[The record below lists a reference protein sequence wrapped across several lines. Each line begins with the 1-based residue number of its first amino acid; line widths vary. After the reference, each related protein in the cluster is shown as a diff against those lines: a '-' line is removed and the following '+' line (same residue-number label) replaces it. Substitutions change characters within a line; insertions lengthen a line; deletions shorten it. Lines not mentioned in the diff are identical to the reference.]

1 VTEPQRTRRNPGL
14 LAVAGVAVVLAV
26 VAFLALDV
34 VVAAFVAIV
43 LVTIAVMAVL
53 ASDWESHPTFEQREQ
68 QRAVRRKVKWE
79 QNAGAR
85 ERDRRRWEAHQ
96 AQQSRPREDGDR

>member
-1 VTEPQRTRRNPGL
+1 VTEPQSTRRNPGL
-14 LAVAGVAVVLAV
+14 LTVAGVAVVLAV
-26 VAFLALDV
+26 VAFLVMDV
-34 VVAAFVAIV
+34 VVAAFVGIV

-68 QRAVRRKVKWE
+68 RRAVRRKAKWE
-79 QNAGAR
+79 QNAGVR

-96 AQQSRPREDGDR
+96 AQKAQPREDGDR